1 MIQVWASAPSS
12 PRPRPLELSLSVE
25 IKKMQLE
32 ETWFKR
38 FWCFLQRPKYLFQ
51 PWNKIWWEQADV
63 AIGCVIALPSTK
75 YAVRRLQSKVT
86 GRREYMAQG
95 DTAHS
100 VHSAMLLTGNWAP
113 VSRWP
118 GNITTVCVVSP
129 GQPIRDHNLTFRLQS
144 GPAPGPDLT
153 QADIGHY
160 KHYITQSQHHRGNTN
175 AAHRLGLLVA
185 RWWYFSCFWSSPN
198 VRLNY
203 DSIWALLC
211 LFMHMDYWID
221 FEPFSSFRS
230 NFLKKS
236 LYPHGE
242 KTTFSTQKLHFFKP
256 RRSILIFECL
266 NLLNHNFECHYISGS
281 QVTGFKSQ
289 SICICGC

>member
-198 VRLNY
+198 VTLTVTQFGPLKTFYTYGLLNRGILCFVAPFLFICY
-203 DSIWALLC
+203 VTLLFGK
-211 LFMHMDYWID
+211 LN
-221 FEPFSSFRS
+221 FSW
-230 NFLKKS
+230 FL
-236 LYPHGE
+236 PAVAW
-242 KTTFSTQKLHFFKP
+242 F
-256 RRSILIFECL
+256 
-266 NLLNHNFECHYISGS
+266 NLLN
-281 QVTGFKSQ
+281 KS
-289 SICICGC
+289 